1 LYVVTR
7 NDLSP
12 GQQAV
17 QSMHALRQFTADH
30 PEIDKNW
37 FEKSNYLG
45 LLSVNDEGELFKLI
59 ERAEKN
65 NIRFSIFKEP
75 DIGDKVT
82 AIALEPGPLTKK
94 LCSNLKLALK
104 S

>member
-1 LYVVTR
+1 MVTR

-30 PEIDKNW
+30 PEIDKSW

-45 LLSVNDEGELFKLI
+45 LLSVNDEESLFKLI

-82 AIALEPGPLTKK
+82 AIALEPGPLSKK
-94 LCSNLKLALK
+94 LYSNLRLALK

>member
-1 LYVVTR
+1 MVTR

-30 PEIDKNW
+30 PEIDQCW

-45 LLSVNDEGELFKLI
+45 LLSVNDEEELHKLI
-59 ERAEKN
+59 EKALRN
-65 NIRFSIFKEP
+65 NIRLSVFKEP

-82 AIALEPGPLTKK
+82 AVALEPGPLTKK

-104 S
+104 T

>member
-1 LYVVTR
+1 VTR

-30 PEIDKNW
+30 PEIDKSW

-45 LLSVNDEGELFKLI
+45 LLSVNDEESLFKLI

-75 DIGDKVT
+75 DIGDKIT
-82 AIALEPGPLTKK
+82 AIALEPGPLSKK
-94 LCSNLKLALK
+94 LCSNLRLALK